1 VNLSATGSSRTLAQA
16 LLIALMLGLL
26 GATASPTDRLGVRR
40 AAASPADPLA
50 APFRRPLD
58 RIVILGASMSCGFGV
73 RMRATAPDGQ
83 PLSMR
88 VNLAELIATASGR
101 PDLVA
106 ADLSTQVYFTD
117 PRRIAA
123 RTAREA
129 LAARP
134 DLVLALDWIFW
145 NGYGLQGPAGPA
157 RDCTDRLSLLE
168 AALEQLE
175 PLAASGVPVV
185 LGDFPDMHA
194 AIGGGMIA
202 ASMVPD
208 PACLAQLNRQLAAWA
223 TPYPN
228 VAILKLSS
236 VVQATLAD
244 RAVVAQGREWSKAT
258 VGTLV
263 QRDRL
268 HPTLAGTMV
277 VLAASLDQAD
287 RLTGGRA
294 GVTVPLDPQV
304 VRDRL
309 RARLLAM
316 HATATV
322 PNDSSD
328 EAGPAA
334 AADRNNAGDLAT
346 PD

>member
-1 VNLSATGSSRTLAQA
+1 VNLPATGSSRTLAQA
-16 LLIALMLGLL
+16 LLFALMLALL
-26 GATASPTDRLGVRR
+26 GAVASCTDRPGVPRP
-40 AAASPADPLA
+40 PAGLPRTA
-50 APFRRPLD
+50 TPSAKPLD

-73 RMRATAPDGQ
+73 RMRTTAPDGQ

-88 VNLAELIATASGR
+88 VNLAQLIATASGR
-101 PDLVA
+101 SDLVA

-117 PRRIAA
+117 PGRIAA
-123 RTAREA
+123 RTAKQA

-157 RDCTDRLSLLE
+157 RDCTDRQALLE
-168 AALEQLE
+168 AALSHLE
-175 PLAASGVPVV
+175 PLVASGVPLV
-185 LGDFPDMHA
+185 LGDFPDMHS

-208 PACLAQLNRQLAAWA
+208 PACLAQLNRRLAAWA
-223 TPYPN
+223 KPHPN
-228 VAILKLSS
+228 VAILSLSN
-236 VVQATLAD
+236 VVQATLSD
-244 RAVVAQGREWSKAT
+244 RPVLAQGREWSKAT
-258 VGTLV
+258 LGTLM

-268 HPTLAGTMV
+268 HPTLAGTMA
-277 VLAASLDQAD
+277 VLAAALDQAD

-294 GVTVPLDPQV
+294 GITVPLDPQV

-309 RARLLAM
+309 KARLLAM
-316 HATATV
+316 HATA
-322 PNDSSD
+322 P
-328 EAGPAA
+328 
-334 AADRNNAGDLAT
+334 T

>member
-1 VNLSATGSSRTLAQA
+1 MNLPATGSSRTLAQA

-26 GATASPTDRLGVRR
+26 GA
-40 AAASPADPLA
+40 AASPVARPSDHRSVATTTTPSA
-50 APFRRPLD
+50 EPLD

-73 RMRATAPDGQ
+73 RMRAIAPDGQ

-101 PDLVA
+101 SDLVA

-123 RTAREA
+123 RTANQA
-129 LAARP
+129 LAARA

-157 RDCTDRLSLLE
+157 RDCVDRLALLE
-168 AALEQLE
+168 TALSHLD
-175 PLAASGVPVV
+175 PLVASGVPLV
-185 LGDFPDMHA
+185 LGDFPDMQS

-208 PACLAQLNRQLAAWA
+208 PACLAQLNRRLAAWA
-223 TPYPN
+223 KPHPN
-228 VAILKLSS
+228 VAILPLSN
-236 VVQATLAD
+236 VMQATLAD
-244 RAVVAQGREWSKAT
+244 RPVLAQGREWSKAT
-258 VGTLV
+258 LGTLL

-277 VLAASLDQAD
+277 VLATALDQAD
-287 RLTGGRA
+287 RLTAGRA
-294 GVTVPLDPQV
+294 GVTVPLDPQM

-309 RARLLAM
+309 KARLLAM

-322 PNDSSD
+322 PDD
-328 EAGPAA
+328 AGEDA
-334 AADRNNAGDLAT
+334 AT
-346 PD
+346 PATDAHLGRAAPTPD